1 MEAAPCAP
9 TASTTIVTGVVAIIP
24 RVKIAAV
31 VRGIPERGV
40 GAPERI
46 PERAICDTRS
56 GNEGVHSEPGIVRP
70 AAAVVARAV
79 SIRRPRRSDVRHR
92 NIARPPRRPPDQWI
106 AHLRVEFRGH
116 QRTIGQVDL
125 VTFFG
130 RELPAGVLYD
140 RFAIVN
146 SQTAQ

>member
-1 MEAAPCAP
+1 ML
-9 TASTTIVTGVVAIIP
+9 
-24 RVKIAAV
+24 KIQGEKTPAV
-31 VRGIPERGV
+31 VRAIPHRGV

-46 PERAICDTRS
+46 PERPLRDPRS
-56 GNEGVHSEPGIVRP
+56 GNEGVHPEPGIVRP

-92 NIARPPRRPPDQWI
+92 NVARPPRRPPDQWI
-106 AHLRVEFRGH
+106 ADLYIELRGH

-125 VTFFG
+125 VTFFS

-140 RFAIVN
+140 HFAIVN
-146 SQTAQ
+146 PQTAQ